1 MQISAKTK
9 KNPDV
14 VTIEYDLPETLADL
28 ISKFGEKVVE
38 SAAKGSLVIT
48 VQAAMRR
55 MIEKGKNTQEI
66 QDAMATFTPSAREV
80 SKASAFDKASA
91 QIGKLSP
98 EERRALVEKLQAM

>member
-9 KNPDV
+9 NHPEP

-28 ISKFGEKVVE
+28 NAKFGEKVVE

-55 MIEKGKNTQEI
+55 LIEKGKDATEI
-66 QDAMATFTPSAREV
+66 AEAMATFTPSAREV
-80 SKASAFDKASA
+80 SKASAFDKAAA

-98 EERRALVEKLQAM
+98 EERKALLEKLNAM